1 MPAGKW
7 GKQIASNMLGENY
20 VNAQCKTNLATWQQA
35 QSTELW
41 AK

>member
-7 GKQIASNMLGENY
+7 GKQIASNMLEENY

-35 QSTELW
+35 QPTEL
-41 AK
+41 